1 MIQIVTVLFR
11 GGNLVQMNQVHNNV
25 GPKNILGQKNLCLK
39 RFLVQR
45 NFGSKKIFWTK
56 KIYNKNSI
64 RFLVK
69 NLVHKK
75 NRSKKLGKKT
85 FVQKNVVSLKLSVPN
100 KAFGGLGSCNN
111 IQTERLIFK
120 YANWPRLQ
128 IKRTVMSSWSV

>member
-1 MIQIVTVLFR
+1 M
-11 GGNLVQMNQVHNNV
+11 G
-25 GPKNILGQKNLCLK
+25 LK
-39 RFLVQR
+39 RF
-45 NFGSKKIFWTK
+45 FGQKKFITK
-56 KIYNKNSI
+56 ICPIK
-64 RFLVK
+64 FLVK

-100 KAFGGLGSCNN
+100 KAFGGLGSCDN
-111 IQTERLIFK
+111 IQTERSIFK